1 MSTFL
6 LELLSEEVP
15 ARMQEG
21 ARIQIRDLFIEKL
34 QAQGVTA
41 EEITVFNSEAFGPS
55 GLWIAYNSTQ
65 YGEEIK
71 GPQDSC

>member
-34 QAQGVTA
+34 QAHGVTA
-41 EEITVFNSEAFGPS
+41 EEIAVFSTPRRLALLAY
-55 GLWIAYNSTQ
+55 GLPTTCLLYTSDAAD
-65 YGEEIK
+65 E
-71 GPQDSC
+71 